1 MISVHQF
8 QRQRVI
14 VHSESCV
21 TATMESETSVTVME
35 SETSVTV
42 MENETSVTVMES
54 ETSVTAMESETND
67 SDGE

>member
-35 SETSVTV
+35 SD
-42 MENETSVTVMES
+42 TSVTVMES
-54 ETSVTAMESETND
+54 ETSDN
-67 SDGE
+67 DGE